1 MTKSLSKETTCC
13 FNRASPSNKDGFEL
27 SSDCGPAMTD
37 NFIAFFYRE
46 RLLVAVVSML
56 IVASGILALARLNVD
71 AFPDVTPVQVEID
84 TDAQGLAPQEVEQ
97 LITFPI
103 ENVMNGLSGVVRV
116 LSISKFGLSV
126 VTVYF
131 RDDIDIYFARQ
142 QVFEQL
148 SLAKDRIPAGFEP
161 TMGPITTGTGQIY
174 LYEIVGRGKSNQ
186 ELRTIQDWIVKL
198 QLRTVSGVA
207 DVLSF
212 GGEVKQYQVIV
223 DQQAL
228 VNYNIPLKQLFSTIQ
243 ANNQN
248 TGANFIEHGDD
259 QYIVRGLGLVK
270 DVEDIKNMVLDSRS
284 GTPIRVSDVARVEI
298 GNEIRQGAVTQDGR
312 GEVVTGI
319 VLKRINENTKQVIE
333 RIKEKV
339 AEINKALPEG
349 VSIVDY
355 YDQSEL
361 VDNSIHTVVESLI
374 EGEALVLVILVLLLG
389 DFRSSLITAAAI
401 PFCMLVAFI
410 LMWYSGLSANLTSL
424 GGLAISIGMMVDATV
439 VMVENIY
446 RHLEEHSEH
455 STREAILVAAQEI
468 GRPMFFAILIIIA
481 VFLPVFT
488 LQGIEGKLF
497 KPLAYAVT
505 FSMIGSMLMALC
517 IAPMLC
523 ALWLR
528 LKKGEVRTNPI
539 IGFFKAI
546 YVPVLKWTIDHRYV
560 TLLVA
565 AALIAWSVAEGFIL
579 GSEFLPTIDEGN
591 MLVRATMP
599 ASISLSRAIEVSSQI
614 EKSLREFPEV
624 ETVVAKIGRAE
635 LGGDPESV
643 SNDELY
649 VRLKRKGEWTTAT
662 TKDELVDAMRQR
674 VEGFPGVRFNFSQVI
689 QTRND
694 ELISGINAQIAVKVF
709 GEDQDTLRKL
719 AEGIRDAISRVGG
732 VEDLAVEQSAGEE
745 HLEIVLDRDK
755 LARYGLNITD
765 VLDVAKIAIGGD
777 EATDVLEGQRRFAI
791 FVRLNETFRN
801 QVEKLNDI
809 LVAAPVG
816 GRIPLGQLATF
827 RLSTGDSVVSREN
840 SLRRVVVMCNVKGR
854 DIGSFVHEAQAIVAR
869 DVQTP
874 PGYFITWGGQ
884 FENEQQAVRRLL
896 IAIPISLLLVFV
908 LIYACFNSLR
918 NTLTIIF
925 NIPIALVGSTTFLL
939 ISGFPLSVPAIVGFI
954 AVFGIAVQNG
964 MVMVSYIN
972 KLRNLGM
979 DLHDAVITGASV
991 RLRAELLSALIGSIS
1006 LIPFII
1012 SSGTGAEI
1020 EKPLA
1025 IVVVGGLVTRPIK
1038 IVILPMVYEWV
1049 ERRAARRAE
1058 SATE

>member
-1 MTKSLSKETTCC
+1 
-13 FNRASPSNKDGFEL
+13 
-27 SSDCGPAMTD
+27 MTD

-56 IVASGILALARLNVD
+56 IVAGGILALRRLNVD

-84 TDAQGLAPQEVEQ
+84 TDSQGLAPQEVEQ

-103 ENVMNGLSGVVRV
+103 ENEMNGISGVTRV
-116 LSISKFGLSV
+116 ESTSKFGLSV

-131 RDDIDIYFARQ
+131 SDDTDIYFARQ
-142 QVFEQL
+142 QVFERL
-148 SLAKDRIPAGFEP
+148 SDAKEHIPSGFEP

-174 LYEIVGRGKSNQ
+174 LYQIVGRGKTNQ
-186 ELRTIQDWIVKL
+186 ELRTLQDWVVKL
-198 QLRTVSGVA
+198 QLRTVPGVA
-207 DVLSF
+207 DVLDF
-212 GGEVKQYQVIV
+212 GGDVKQYQVIV

-228 VNYNIPLKQLFSTIQ
+228 VNYNIPLKSLFEAIQ
-243 ANNQN
+243 NNNQN
-248 TGANFIEHGDD
+248 TGANFIEHGDE
-259 QYIVRGLGLVK
+259 QYVVRGIGLVK
-270 DVEDIKNMVLDSRS
+270 DIEDIKNIVLDSRG
-284 GTPIRVSDVARVEI
+284 GTPIHVSDVASVQI
-298 GNEIRQGAVTQDGR
+298 GSELRQGAVTKDGQ

-349 VSIVDY
+349 VTIVDF
-355 YDQSEL
+355 YDQAEL

-389 DFRSSLITAAAI
+389 DFRSSIITAAAI

-410 LMWYSGLSANLTSL
+410 LMWYSGLSANLMSL

-446 RHLEEHSEH
+446 RHLEEHREH
-455 STREAILVAAQEI
+455 SIREAILVAAQEI

-505 FSMIGSMLMALC
+505 FSMIGSMVMALC

-528 LKKGEVRTNPI
+528 LKRGEVRQNRI
-539 IGFFKAI
+539 IGFFKGI
-546 YVPVLKWTIDHRYV
+546 YVPVLKWSIRHRYIAL
-560 TLLVA
+560 TIALLLLVWSA
-565 AALIAWSVAEGFIL
+565 ADFYIL

-599 ASISLSRAIEVSSQI
+599 ASISLPRAMDVSTQI
-614 EKSLREFPEV
+614 EKKLLEFPEV
-624 ETVVAKIGRAE
+624 ETVVAKIGRAD

-643 SNDELY
+643 SNDEIY
-649 VRLKRKGEWTTAT
+649 VRLKPKAQWTTAK
-662 TKDELVDAMRQR
+662 TKDELVDAMRRR
-674 VEGFPGVRFNFSQVI
+674 VEGFPGVEFNFSQVI

-694 ELISGINAQIAVKVF
+694 ELISGINAQIAVKIF
-709 GEDQDTLRKL
+709 GEDQDTLHQVG
-719 AEGIRDAISRVGG
+719 EQIRDAMAHVRG
-732 VEDLAVEQSAGEE
+732 VEDLAVEQVAGEQ
-745 HLEIVLDRDK
+745 HLEIELDRDQI
-755 LARYGLNITD
+755 ARYGLNIAD
-765 VLDVAKIAIGGD
+765 VLEVVKIAIGGD

-791 FVRLNETFRN
+791 FVRLKEDYRN

-809 LVAAPVG
+809 LIAAPVG
-816 GRIPLGQLATF
+816 GRIPLGQLATLK
-827 RLSTGDSVVSREN
+827 LSSGDSVIDREN
-840 SLRRVVVMCNVKGR
+840 SLRRVVVKCNVKGR
-854 DIGSFVHEAQAIVAR
+854 DIGGFVHDAQAQVAAQ
-869 DVQTP
+869 VKLP

-884 FENEQQAVRRLL
+884 FENAQQAVRRLL
-896 IAIPISLLLVFV
+896 IAIPIALLLVFV
-908 LIYACFNSLR
+908 LIYTCFSSLR

-925 NIPIALVGSTTFLL
+925 NIPIAMVGSTAFLL
-939 ISGFPLSVPAIVGFI
+939 ISGFPLSVPALVGFI

-972 KLRNLGM
+972 KLRNGGM
-979 DLHDAVITGASV
+979 ELHEAVITGASV

-1006 LIPFII
+1006 LIPFIV

-1038 IVILPMVYEWV
+1038 IVILPMIYEWV

-1058 SATE
+1058 VRLA

>member
-1 MTKSLSKETTCC
+1 
-13 FNRASPSNKDGFEL
+13 
-27 SSDCGPAMTD
+27 MTD

-46 RLLVAVVSML
+46 RLLVGVVSML
-56 IVASGILALARLNVD
+56 ITAGGIFALYRLNVD

-84 TDAQGLAPQEVEQ
+84 TEAQGLAPQEVEQ

-103 ENVMNGLSGVVRV
+103 ENVMNGISGVVRV
-116 LSISKFGLSV
+116 LSDSKFGLSV

-131 RDDIDIYFARQ
+131 SDDIDIYFARQ
-142 QVFEQL
+142 QVLERL

-161 TMGPITTGTGQIY
+161 EMGPITTGTGQIY

-198 QLRTVSGVA
+198 QLRTVPGVA

-212 GGEVKQYQVIV
+212 GGDVKQYQVIAN
-223 DQQAL
+223 QQAL
-228 VNYNIPLKQLFSTIQ
+228 VNYNIPLKTLFEAIQ
-243 ANNQN
+243 QNNQN
-248 TGANFIEHGDD
+248 TGANFIEHGDE
-259 QYIVRGLGLVK
+259 QYIVRGIGLVK
-270 DVEDIKNMVLDSRS
+270 DIQDIKNIVLDSRN
-284 GTPIRVSDVARVEI
+284 GTPIRVGDVASVEV
-298 GNEIRQGAVTQDGR
+298 GNEIRQGAVTKDGK

-339 AEINKALPEG
+339 TEINKALPEG

-374 EGEALVLVILVLLLG
+374 EGEALVLVILILLLG

-446 RHLEEHSEH
+446 RHLEEHREH
-455 STREAILVAAQEI
+455 STREAILAAAQEI

-523 ALWLR
+523 AMWLR
-528 LKKGEVRTNPI
+528 LKKGKPRANPI
-539 IGFFKAI
+539 IRFIKGI
-546 YVPVLKWTIDHRYV
+546 YVPVLKWTIAHRYI
-560 TLLVA
+560 TIIIA
-565 AALIAWSVAEGFIL
+565 IGLIVWSVADVFIL

-599 ASISLSRAIEVSSQI
+599 ASISLTRAIEVSSEI

-624 ETVVAKIGRAE
+624 ETIVAKIGRAE

-643 SNDELY
+643 SNDEMY
-649 VRLKRKGEWTTAT
+649 VRLKPKQQWTTAK
-662 TKDELVDAMRQR
+662 TKDELVDAMRRR
-674 VEGFPGVRFNFSQVI
+674 VEGFPGVKFNFSQVI

-694 ELISGINAQIAVKVF
+694 ELISGINAQIAVKIF
-709 GEDQDTLRKL
+709 GEDQETLTRV
-719 AEGIRDAISRVGG
+719 AEAIRNAMSGIRG
-732 VEDLAVEQSAGEE
+732 VEDLAVEQVAGEE
-745 HLEIVLDRDK
+745 HLEIALDRAAV
-755 LARYGLNITD
+755 ARYGLNIAD
-765 VLDVAKIAIGGD
+765 VLEVVKIAIGGD

-791 FVRLNETFRN
+791 FVRLQEDFRN

-809 LVAAPVG
+809 LITAPVG
-816 GRIPLGQLATF
+816 GRVPLGQLATL
-827 RLSTGDSVVSREN
+827 RLSSGESIVSREN
-840 SLRRVVVMCNVKGR
+840 SLRRIVVMCNVKGR
-854 DIGSFVHEAQAIVAR
+854 DIGSFVHDAQQMVAHQ
-869 DVQTP
+869 VKTP
-874 PGYFITWGGQ
+874 PGFFITWGGQ

-896 IAIPISLLLVFV
+896 VAIPISLLLVFV

-954 AVFGIAVQNG
+954 AVFGVAVQNG

-972 KLRNLGM
+972 KLRDGGM
-979 DLHDAVITGASV
+979 ILHDAVITGASV

-1025 IVVVGGLVTRPIK
+1025 IVVVGGLVTRPLK

-1058 SATE
+1058 ETAE

>member
-1 MTKSLSKETTCC
+1 
-13 FNRASPSNKDGFEL
+13 
-27 SSDCGPAMTD
+27 MTD
-37 NFIAFFYRE
+37 KLIAFFYRE
-46 RLLVAVVSML
+46 RLLVVIFTML
-56 IVASGILALARLNVD
+56 VTAGGILALNKLNVD

-103 ENVMNGLSGVVRV
+103 ENVMNGIPGVVRV
-116 LSISKFGLSV
+116 QSESKFGLSV

-131 RDDIDIYFARQ
+131 SDDTDIYFARQ
-142 QVFEQL
+142 QVFERL
-148 SLAKDRIPAGFEP
+148 SSAKDSIPAGFDPE
-161 TMGPITTGTGQIY
+161 MGPITTGTGQIY
-174 LYEIVGRGKSNQ
+174 LYQIVGRGKSNQ
-186 ELRTIQDWIVKL
+186 ELRTIQDWIIKL
-198 QLRTVSGVA
+198 QLRTVPGVA

-212 GGEVKQYQVIV
+212 GGDVKQYQVVV

-228 VNYNIPLKQLFSTIQ
+228 VNYNIPLKTLFEAIQ
-243 ANNQN
+243 NNNQN
-248 TGANFIEHGDD
+248 AGANFIEHGDE
-259 QYIVRGLGLVK
+259 QYVVRGLGLVK
-270 DVEDIKNMVLDSRS
+270 DIGDIQNIVLDSRGGS
-284 GTPIRVSDVARVEI
+284 PIRVADVATVEV
-298 GNEIRQGAVTQDGR
+298 GNEIRQGAVTKDGQ

-339 AEINKALPEG
+339 AEINKSLPEG
-349 VSIVDY
+349 VTIVDY
-355 YDQSEL
+355 YDQAEL

-374 EGEALVLVILVLLLG
+374 EGEALVLLILLLLLG
-389 DFRSSLITAAAI
+389 DFRGSLITAAAI
-401 PFCMLVAFI
+401 PFCMMVAFI
-410 LMWYSGLSANLTSL
+410 LMWYVGVSANLTSL

-446 RHLEEHSEH
+446 RHLEEHREH
-455 STREAILVAAQEI
+455 SMREAILVAAQEI
-468 GRPMFFAILIIIA
+468 GRPMSFAILIVIA
-481 VFLPVFT
+481 VFMPVFA

-505 FSMIGSMLMALC
+505 FSMIGSMIMALC
-517 IAPMLC
+517 IAPMMCSML
-523 ALWLR
+523 LR
-528 LKKGEVRTNPI
+528 LKTGEVRTNPI
-539 IGFFKAI
+539 IRFFKGI
-546 YVPVLKWTIDHRYV
+546 YVPVLKWTIAHRYL
-560 TLLVA
+560 TLILA
-565 AALIAWSVAEGFIL
+565 GALLAWSVADVFII

-599 ASISLSRAIEVSSQI
+599 ASISLTRAIEISSQI
-614 EKSLREFPEV
+614 EKSLKEFPEV

-643 SNDELY
+643 SNDEIY
-649 VRLKRKGEWTTAT
+649 VRLKPKKQWTTAG
-662 TKDELVDAMRQR
+662 TKDELVDAMRRR
-674 VEGFPGVRFNFSQVI
+674 VEGFPGVQFNFSQVI

-694 ELISGINAQIAVKVF
+694 ELISGINAQIAVKIF
-709 GEDQDTLRKL
+709 GEDQEVLRQI
-719 AEGIRDAISRVGG
+719 AEQVRDAMSHVRGAK
-732 VEDLAVEQSAGEE
+732 DLAVEQVAGEE
-745 HLEIVLDRDK
+745 HLEIALDRDK
-755 LARYGLNITD
+755 LARYGLNVAD
-765 VLDVAKIAIGGD
+765 VLEVAKIAIGGD
-777 EATDVLEGQRRFAI
+777 EATDVLEGQRHFAI
-791 FVRLNETFRN
+791 FVRLRENYRN
-801 QVEKLNDI
+801 QVEKLSDI

-816 GRIPLGQLATF
+816 GRVPLGELATF
-827 RLSTGDSVVSREN
+827 RLSSGDAVVSREDA
-840 SLRRVVVMCNVKGR
+840 LRRVVVMCNVTGR
-854 DIGSFVHEAQAIVAR
+854 DIGGFVHDAQASVTAK
-869 DVQTP
+869 VKTP
-874 PGYFITWGGQ
+874 AGYFITWGGQ

-972 KLRNLGM
+972 KLRGGGM
-979 DLHDAVITGASV
+979 ELHEAVITGASV

-1049 ERRAARRAE
+1049 ERRAAQRAERRAALSDE
-1058 SATE
+1058 SPTDETDEAAV

>member
-1 MTKSLSKETTCC
+1 
-13 FNRASPSNKDGFEL
+13 
-27 SSDCGPAMTD
+27 MTD

-56 IVASGILALARLNVD
+56 IMAGGILALSKLNVD

-84 TDAQGLAPQEVEQ
+84 TEGQGLAPQEVEQ

-103 ENVMNGLSGVVRV
+103 ENVMNGIPGVVRV
-116 LSISKFGLSV
+116 QSISKFGLSV

-131 RDDIDIYFARQ
+131 RDDVDVYFARQ
-142 QVFEQL
+142 QVFERL

-161 TMGPITTGTGQIY
+161 GMGPITTGTGQVY
-174 LYEIVGRGKSNQ
+174 LYQIVGPGKSTQ

-198 QLRTVSGVA
+198 QLRTVPGVA

-212 GGEVKQYQVIV
+212 GGDVKQYHVIV

-228 VNYNIPLKQLFSTIQ
+228 VNYNIPIKSLFEAIQ
-243 ANNQN
+243 NNNQN
-248 TGANFIEHGDD
+248 TGANFIEHGDE
-259 QYIVRGLGLVK
+259 QYVVRGLGLVK
-270 DVEDIKNMVLDSRS
+270 DIEDIKNIVLESRGGS
-284 GTPIRVSDVARVEI
+284 PIRVSDVAQVEI
-298 GNEIRQGAVTQDGR
+298 GNELRQGAVTKDGK

-319 VLKRINENTKQVIE
+319 VLKRINENTKEVIE

-339 AEINKALPEG
+339 GEINKSLPEG

-361 VDNSIHTVVESLI
+361 VDNSIHTVVKSLI
-374 EGEALVLVILVLLLG
+374 EGEVLVLIILLLLLG
-389 DFRSSLITAAAI
+389 DFRGSLITAAAI

-446 RHLEEHSEH
+446 RHLEEHREH
-455 STREAILVAAQEI
+455 SMREAILVAAQEI
-468 GRPMFFAILIIIA
+468 GRPMFFAILIVIA

-488 LQGIEGKLF
+488 LQGVEGKLF

-528 LKKGEVRTNPI
+528 LKQGEVRTNPI
-539 IGFFKAI
+539 IGFFKGI
-546 YVPVLKWTIDHRYV
+546 YVPVLKWTIRHRYL
-560 TLLVA
+560 TLIMAALLLV
-565 AALIAWSVAEGFIL
+565 WSVADVFIL

-599 ASISLSRAIEVSSQI
+599 ASISLPRAIEVSSQI
-614 EKSLREFPEV
+614 EKSLHEFPEV

-643 SNDELY
+643 SNDEMY
-649 VRLKRKGEWTTAT
+649 VRLKPKEQWTTAR
-662 TKDELVDAMRQR
+662 TKDELVDAMRHR
-674 VEGFPGVRFNFSQVI
+674 VEGFPGVEFNFSQVI

-694 ELISGINAQIAVKVF
+694 ELLSGINAQIAVKVF
-709 GEDQDTLRKL
+709 GEDRDTLARV
-719 AEGIRDAISRVGG
+719 AEGIRDAMSHVRGAK
-732 VEDLAVEQSAGEE
+732 DLAVEQAEGEE
-745 HLEIVLDRDK
+745 HLEISLDRDK
-755 LARYGLNITD
+755 LARYGLNIAE
-765 VLDVAKIAIGGD
+765 VLEVAKIAIGGD
-777 EATDVLEGQRRFAI
+777 EATDVLEGQRHFAI
-791 FVRLNETFRN
+791 FVRLKENYRN
-801 QVEKLNDI
+801 QVEKLSDI

-816 GRIPLGQLATF
+816 GSVPLGQLATF
-827 RLSTGDSVVSREN
+827 RLSSGDAVVSREN
-840 SLRRVVVMCNVKGR
+840 ALRRLVVKCNVTGR
-854 DIGSFVHEAQAIVAR
+854 DIGGFVHDAQAAVAAQ
-869 DVQTP
+869 VKTP

-884 FENEQQAVRRLL
+884 FENAQQATRRLL
-896 IAIPISLLLVFV
+896 IAIPIALLLVLG
-908 LIYACFNSLR
+908 LIYTCFNSLR

-939 ISGFPLSVPAIVGFI
+939 ISGFPLSVPALVGFI

-972 KLRNLGM
+972 KLRAKGM
-979 DLHDAVITGASV
+979 ELHDAVITGASV

-1025 IVVVGGLVTRPIK
+1025 IVVVGGMLMSPIK
-1038 IVILPMVYEWV
+1038 IVMLPMVYEWV
-1049 ERRAARRAE
+1049 ERRAVQKARAI
-1058 SATE
+1058 

>member
-1 MTKSLSKETTCC
+1 
-13 FNRASPSNKDGFEL
+13 
-27 SSDCGPAMTD
+27 MTD
-37 NFIAFFYRE
+37 NLIAFFYRE

-56 IVASGILALARLNVD
+56 IVAGGILALRRLNVD

-84 TDAQGLAPQEVEQ
+84 TEAQGLAPEEIERQ
-97 LITFPI
+97 ITFPI
-103 ENVMNGLSGVVRV
+103 ENEMNGISGVTRV
-116 LSISKFGLSV
+116 ESLSKFGLSV
-126 VTVYF
+126 VVVYF
-131 RDDIDIYFARQ
+131 NDDTDIYFARQ
-142 QVFEQL
+142 QVFERL
-148 SLAKDRIPAGFEP
+148 SSAKDHIPSGFEP
-161 TMGPITTGTGQIY
+161 QMGPITTGTGQIY
-174 LYEIVGRGKSNQ
+174 LYQIVGHGQSNQ
-186 ELRTIQDWIVKL
+186 ELRTSQDWIIKL
-198 QLRTVSGVA
+198 QLRTVPGVA

-212 GGEVKQYQVIV
+212 GGDVKQYQVVV

-228 VNYNIPLKQLFSTIQ
+228 VNYNITLKSLFEAIQ
-243 ANNQN
+243 NNNQN
-248 TGANFIEHGDD
+248 TGANFIEHGDE
-259 QYIVRGLGLVK
+259 QYVVRGIGLVK
-270 DVEDIKNMVLDSRS
+270 DVEDIKDIVMDSRG
-284 GTPIRVSDVARVEI
+284 GTPIRVGDVAKVEI
-298 GNEIRQGAVTQDGR
+298 GSELRQGSVTKDGQ

-349 VSIVDY
+349 VTIVDF
-355 YDQSEL
+355 YDQAEL

-374 EGEALVLVILVLLLG
+374 EGEALVLLILVLLLG
-389 DFRSSLITAAAI
+389 DFRSSFITAAAI

-410 LMWYSGLSANLTSL
+410 LMWYSGLSANLMSL

-488 LQGIEGKLF
+488 LQRIEAKLF

-505 FSMIGSMLMALC
+505 FSMIGSMAMALC

-528 LKKGEVRTNPI
+528 LKKGPVRTNPI
-539 IGFFKAI
+539 IGFFKGI
-546 YVPVLKWTIDHRYV
+546 YVPVLKWTIDHRYITV
-560 TLLVA
+560 LAA

-599 ASISLSRAIEVSSQI
+599 ASISLSRAIEVSTQI

-624 ETVVAKIGRAE
+624 KTVVAKIGRPE

-649 VRLKRKGEWTTAT
+649 VRLQPKELWRTAK
-662 TKDELVDAMRQR
+662 TKDELVDAMRRR
-674 VEGFPGVRFNFSQVI
+674 VEGFPGVEFNFSQVI

-694 ELISGINAQIAVKVF
+694 ELLSGINAQIAVKVF
-709 GEDQDTLRKL
+709 GEDRDTLATV
-719 AEGIRDAISRVGG
+719 AEGIREAMSHIRGAK
-732 VEDLAVEQSAGEE
+732 DLAVEQVAGEE
-745 HLEIVLDRDK
+745 HLEIAVDRDK
-755 LARYGLNITD
+755 IARYGINISD
-765 VLDVAKIAIGGD
+765 VLEGAKIAIGGD
-777 EATDVLEGQRRFAI
+777 SATDVLEGQRRFAI
-791 FVRLNETFRN
+791 FVRLKEDYRN
-801 QVEKLNDI
+801 QIDKLGDI
-809 LVAAPVG
+809 LVAAPIG
-816 GRIPLGQLATF
+816 GKIPLGQLASF
-827 RLSTGDSVVSREN
+827 KLSSGDSLVTREN
-840 SLRRVVVMCNVKGR
+840 SLRRSVVMCNVKGR
-854 DIGSFVHEAQAIVAR
+854 DIGGFVHDAQQAVALQ
-869 DVQTP
+869 VKTP
-874 PGYFITWGGQ
+874 PGYFVTWGGQ
-884 FENEQQAVRRLL
+884 FENAQQATRRLL
-896 IAIPISLLLVFV
+896 IAIPIALLLVFV

-939 ISGFPLSVPAIVGFI
+939 ISRFPLSVPAIVGFI
-954 AVFGIAVQNG
+954 AVFGVAVQNG

-972 KLRNLGM
+972 KLRSRGYE
-979 DLHDAVITGASV
+979 LHEAVITGASV

-1012 SSGTGAEI
+1012 SDRKS
-1020 EKPLA
+1020 
-1025 IVVVGGLVTRPIK
+1025 
-1038 IVILPMVYEWV
+1038 
-1049 ERRAARRAE
+1049 
-1058 SATE
+1058 

>member
-1 MTKSLSKETTCC
+1 
-13 FNRASPSNKDGFEL
+13 
-27 SSDCGPAMTD
+27 
-37 NFIAFFYRE
+37 
-46 RLLVAVVSML
+46 
-56 IVASGILALARLNVD
+56 
-71 AFPDVTPVQVEID
+71 
-84 TDAQGLAPQEVEQ
+84 
-97 LITFPI
+97 
-103 ENVMNGLSGVVRV
+103 
-116 LSISKFGLSV
+116 
-126 VTVYF
+126 
-131 RDDIDIYFARQ
+131 
-142 QVFEQL
+142 
-148 SLAKDRIPAGFEP
+148 
-161 TMGPITTGTGQIY
+161 
-174 LYEIVGRGKSNQ
+174 
-186 ELRTIQDWIVKL
+186 
-198 QLRTVSGVA
+198 
-207 DVLSF
+207 
-212 GGEVKQYQVIV
+212 
-223 DQQAL
+223 
-228 VNYNIPLKQLFSTIQ
+228 
-243 ANNQN
+243 
-248 TGANFIEHGDD
+248 
-259 QYIVRGLGLVK
+259 
-270 DVEDIKNMVLDSRS
+270 
-284 GTPIRVSDVARVEI
+284 
-298 GNEIRQGAVTQDGR
+298 
-312 GEVVTGI
+312 VVTGI

-339 AEINKALPEG
+339 AEINKSLPEG

-374 EGEALVLVILVLLLG
+374 EGEVLVLLILLLLLG

-401 PFCMLVAFI
+401 PFCMMVAFI
-410 LMWYSGLSANLTSL
+410 LMWYSNLSANLTSL

-446 RHLEEHSEH
+446 RHLEEHREH
-455 STREAILVAAQEI
+455 SMRAAILVAAQEI
-468 GRPMFFAILIIIA
+468 GRPMFFAILIVIA

-528 LKKGEVRTNPI
+528 LKQGPVRTNPI
-539 IGFFKAI
+539 IGFFKGI
-546 YVPVLKWTIDHRYV
+546 YVPVLKWAIRHRYIALSIAAG
-560 TLLVA
+560 LLV
-565 AALIAWSVAEGFIL
+565 WSVADVYIL

-599 ASISLSRAIEVSSQI
+599 ASISLDRAIEVSTQI
-614 EKSLREFPEV
+614 ERQLKKFPEV

-649 VRLKRKGEWTTAT
+649 VRLKPKNQWTTAK
-662 TKDELVDAMRQR
+662 TKDDLVDAMRKS
-674 VEGFPGVRFNFSQVI
+674 VEGFPGVEFNFSQVI

-694 ELISGINAQIAVKVF
+694 ELISGINAQIAVKIF
-709 GEDQDTLRKL
+709 GEDQDTLHQVG
-719 AEGIRDAISRVGG
+719 EQIRDAMSHING
-732 VEDLAVEQSAGEE
+732 VADLAVEQVAGEE
-745 HLEIVLDRDK
+745 HLEIDLDRDK
-755 LARYGLNITD
+755 IARYGLNIAD
-765 VLDVAKIAIGGD
+765 VLEVAKIGIGGD

-791 FVRLNETFRN
+791 FVRLKEDYRD

-809 LVAAPVG
+809 LISAPVG
-816 GRIPLGQLATF
+816 GRIPLGQLATL
-827 RLSTGDSVVSREN
+827 RLSSGDSVVSREN

-854 DIGSFVHEAQAIVAR
+854 DIGGFVRDAQDAVAR
-869 DVQTP
+869 QVKMP

-884 FENEQQAVRRLL
+884 FENAQQATRRLL

-925 NIPIALVGSTTFLL
+925 NIPIAMVGSTLFLL
-939 ISGFPLSVPAIVGFI
+939 ISGFPLSVPALVGFI

-972 KLRNLGM
+972 KLRGRGM
-979 DLHDAVITGASV
+979 ELHEAVITGASV

-1049 ERRAARRAE
+1049 ERRAARRTKVVEDSEAAE
-1058 SATE
+1058 PAIE

>member
-1 MTKSLSKETTCC
+1 
-13 FNRASPSNKDGFEL
+13 
-27 SSDCGPAMTD
+27 MTD
-37 NFIAFFYRE
+37 NFIAFFYKE

-56 IVASGILALARLNVD
+56 IVGGGVLALSKLNVD

-84 TDAQGLAPQEVEQ
+84 TEAQGLAPQEVEQ

-103 ENVMNGLSGVVRV
+103 ENVMNGISGVVRV
-116 LSISKFGLSV
+116 QSISKFGLSV
-126 VTVYF
+126 VVVYF
-131 RDDIDIYFARQ
+131 RDDVDIYFARQ
-142 QVFEQL
+142 QVFERL
-148 SLAKDRIPAGFEP
+148 SLAKDRVPQGFEP
-161 TMGPITTGTGQIY
+161 EMGPITTGTGQIY
-174 LYEIVGRGKSNQ
+174 LFQVVGAGRSNQ
-186 ELRTIQDWIVKL
+186 ELRTIQDWIIKL
-198 QLRTVSGVA
+198 QLRTVPGVA

-212 GGEVKQYQVIV
+212 GGDVKQYQVIV
-223 DQQAL
+223 NQEAL
-228 VNYNIPLKQLFSTIQ
+228 VNYKIPLKAVFDAVQ

-248 TGANFIEHGDD
+248 AGANFIEHGDS
-259 QYIVRGLGLVK
+259 QYIVRGIGLVK
-270 DVEDIKNMVLDSRS
+270 DVSDIKNIVLDSRK
-284 GTPIRVSDVARVEI
+284 GTPVRVSDVATVEI
-298 GNEIRQGAVTQDGR
+298 GNEIRQGAVTKDGE

-319 VLKRINENTKQVIE
+319 VLKRINENTEQVIN
-333 RIKEKV
+333 RIKAKV
-339 AEINKALPEG
+339 VEINKALPEG

-355 YDQSEL
+355 YDQGEL
-361 VDNSIHTVVESLI
+361 VSSSVHTVVESLI
-374 EGEALVLVILVLLLG
+374 EGEALVLLILILLLG
-389 DFRSSLITAAAI
+389 DIRSSLITAAAI

-410 LMWYSGLSANLTSL
+410 LMWYGGLSANLSSL

-446 RHLEEHSEH
+446 RHLEEHRETSV
-455 STREAILVAAQEI
+455 REAILVAAQEI
-468 GRPMFFAILIIIA
+468 GRPIFFAILVIIA

-505 FSMIGSMLMALC
+505 FSMIGSMMMAVC
-517 IAPMLC
+517 IAPMMC

-528 LKKGEVRTNPI
+528 LKKGDRRPNPI
-539 IGFFKAI
+539 IRFVKGV
-546 YVPVLKWTIDHRYV
+546 YVPVLEWAIRNRYAAITV
-560 TLLVA
+560 AILLIV
-565 AALIAWSVAEGFIL
+565 WSVADVFIL

-599 ASISLSRAIEVSSQI
+599 ASISLNRAIDVSTQI
-614 EKSLREFPEV
+614 ERAFREFPEV

-649 VRLKRKGEWTTAT
+649 IRLKPKNKWTTAK
-662 TKDELVDAMRQR
+662 TKDDLVDAMRHR

-709 GEDQDTLRKL
+709 GEDREILRRL
-719 AEGIRDAISRVGG
+719 TDEIRAAMSGIRGAK
-732 VEDLAVEQSAGEE
+732 DLAVEQVAGEE
-745 HLEIVLDRDK
+745 HLEIALDRDRI
-755 LARYGLNITD
+755 ARYGLNISD
-765 VLDVAKIAIGGD
+765 VLQAIKIAIGGD

-791 FVRLNETFRN
+791 FIRMKERFRD
-801 QVEKLNDI
+801 QIDKLGSI
-809 LVAAPVG
+809 LIAAPMEGSV
-816 GRIPLGQLATF
+816 PLGQLASFT
-827 RLSTGDSVVSREN
+827 LSSGDSVISRED
-840 SLRRVVVMCNVKGR
+840 SLRRVVVMCNVAGR
-854 DIGSFVHEAQAIVAR
+854 DIGSFVHEAQTAVASR
-869 DVQTP
+869 VNME

-908 LIYACFNSLR
+908 LIFACFNSLR

-954 AVFGIAVQNG
+954 AVFGVAVQNG

-972 KLRNLGM
+972 KLRDQGIE
-979 DLHDAVITGASV
+979 LHKAVVTGATV

-1049 ERRAARRAE
+1049 ERRAARLA
-1058 SATE
+1058 AD

>member
-1 MTKSLSKETTCC
+1 
-13 FNRASPSNKDGFEL
+13 
-27 SSDCGPAMTD
+27 MTD

-46 RLLVAVVSML
+46 RLLVAVASLL
-56 IVASGILALARLNVD
+56 IVAGGIFALSKLNVD

-103 ENVMNGLSGVVRV
+103 ENVMNGLPGVVRV

-131 RDDIDIYFARQ
+131 RDDVDIYFARQ

-148 SLAKDRIPAGFEP
+148 SLAKDRLPSGFEP

-186 ELRTIQDWIVKL
+186 ELRTLQDWVIKL
-198 QLRTVSGVA
+198 QLRTVPGVA

-212 GGEVKQYQVIV
+212 GGDVKQYQVIV

-228 VNYNIPLKQLFSTIQ
+228 VNYNIPLKTLFSTIQ

-270 DVEDIKNMVLDSRS
+270 DVQDIKNIVLDSRN
-284 GTPIRVSDVARVEI
+284 GTPIRVSDVARVEL
-298 GNEIRQGAVTQDGR
+298 GNEIRQGAVTKDGH

-319 VLKRINENTKQVIE
+319 VLKRINENTKEIID

-339 AEINKALPEG
+339 VQINKALPEG

-374 EGEALVLVILVLLLG
+374 EGEGLVLLILVLLLG
-389 DFRSSLITAAAI
+389 DFRSSIITAAAI

-446 RHLEEHSEH
+446 RHLEEHREH

-528 LKKGEVRTNPI
+528 LKKGEVRKNPI
-539 IGFFKAI
+539 IGFFKGI
-546 YVPVLKWTIDHRYV
+546 YVPVLKWAINHHYIAIA
-560 TLLVA
+560 VA
-565 AALIAWSVAEGFIL
+565 VLLIALSVADVFIL

-599 ASISLSRAIEVSSQI
+599 ASISLSRAIEVSTQI
-614 EKSLREFPEV
+614 EKTLREFPEV

-643 SNDELY
+643 SNDEMY
-649 VRLKRKGEWTTAT
+649 VHLKPKNQWTTAS
-662 TKDELVDAMRQR
+662 TKDELVDAMRKR
-674 VEGFPGVRFNFSQVI
+674 VEGFPGVKFNFSQVI

-709 GEDQDTLRKL
+709 GEDQDTLHKL
-719 AEGIRDAISRVGG
+719 ADNIRDAMSKVRG
-732 VEDLAVEQSAGEE
+732 VEDLAVEQVAGEE
-745 HLEIVLDRDK
+745 HLEIALDRDK
-755 LARYGLNITD
+755 LARYGLNISD
-765 VLDVAKIAIGGD
+765 VLDVTRIAIGGD

-791 FVRLNETFRN
+791 FVRLNESFRN

-827 RLSTGDSVVSREN
+827 KLSTGDSVVSRED

-854 DIGSFVHEAQAIVAR
+854 DIGSFVHDAQAVVAS
-869 DVQTP
+869 DVRTP
-874 PGYFITWGGQ
+874 PGYFLTWGGQ
-884 FENEQQAVRRLL
+884 FENEQQAVKRLL

-908 LIYACFNSLR
+908 LIYSCFNSLR

-954 AVFGIAVQNG
+954 AVFGVAVQNG

-972 KLRNLGM
+972 KLRDMGM
-979 DLHDAVITGASV
+979 DLHEAVVTGASV

-1049 ERRAARRAE
+1049 ERRAARRAAASE
-1058 SATE
+1058 ATSDSIKAT

>member
-1 MTKSLSKETTCC
+1 
-13 FNRASPSNKDGFEL
+13 
-27 SSDCGPAMTD
+27 MTD

-46 RLLVAVVSML
+46 RLLVAVVSLL
-56 IVASGILALARLNVD
+56 ITAGGILALSRLNVD

-84 TDAQGLAPQEVEQ
+84 TEAQGLAPQEVEQ

-103 ENVMNGLSGVVRV
+103 ENVMNGIPGVVRV
-116 LSISKFGLSV
+116 QSISKFGLSV

-142 QVFEQL
+142 QVFERL
-148 SLAKDRIPAGFEP
+148 SLAKDRIPTGFEP
-161 TMGPITTGTGQIY
+161 GMGPITTGTGQIY
-174 LYEIVGRGKSNQ
+174 LYQIVGRGKSTQ

-198 QLRTVSGVA
+198 QLRTVPGVA

-212 GGEVKQYQVIV
+212 GGDVKQYHVIV

-228 VNYNIPLKQLFSTIQ
+228 VNYNIPLKSLFQAIQ
-243 ANNQN
+243 NNNQN
-248 TGANFIEHGDD
+248 TGANFIEHGDE
-259 QYIVRGLGLVK
+259 QYVVRGLGLVK
-270 DVEDIKNMVLDSRS
+270 DIEDIQNIVLDSRG
-284 GTPIRVSDVARVEI
+284 GTPIRVSDVAQVQV
-298 GNEIRQGAVTQDGR
+298 GNELRQGAVTKDGQ

-339 AEINKALPEG
+339 VEINKALPEG
-349 VSIVDY
+349 VTIVDY

-361 VDNSIHTVVESLI
+361 VDNSIRTVVKSLI
-374 EGEALVLVILVLLLG
+374 EGEVLVLLILVLLLG
-389 DFRSSLITAAAI
+389 DFRGSIITAAAI

-446 RHLEEHSEH
+446 RHLEEHREH
-455 STREAILVAAQEI
+455 SMREAILVAAQEI
-468 GRPMFFAILIIIA
+468 GRPMFFAILIVIA

-488 LQGIEGKLF
+488 LQGVEGKLF

-517 IAPMLC
+517 VAPMLC

-528 LKKGEVRTNPI
+528 LKEGKVRTNPI
-539 IGFFKAI
+539 IGFFKRI
-546 YVPVLKWTIDHRYV
+546 YVPVLKWTIAHRYL
-560 TLLVA
+560 TLILAALLLV
-565 AALIAWSVAEGFIL
+565 WSVADLFIL

-649 VRLKRKGEWTTAT
+649 VRLKPKDQWSTAK
-662 TKDELVDAMRQR
+662 TKDELVDAMRR
-674 VEGFPGVRFNFSQVI
+674 KVAGLPGVEFNFSQVI

-694 ELISGINAQIAVKVF
+694 ELLSGINAQIAVKVF
-709 GEDQDTLRKL
+709 GEDQDTLRQL
-719 AEGIRDAISRVGG
+719 AEQVRDAMSHVNGAK
-732 VEDLAVEQSAGEE
+732 DLAVEQVAGEE
-745 HLEIVLDRDK
+745 HLEISLDRDK
-755 LARYGLNITD
+755 LARYGLNIAD
-765 VLDVAKIAIGGD
+765 VLEVTKIAIGGD
-777 EATDVLEGQRRFAI
+777 EATNVLEGQRHFAI
-791 FVRLNETFRN
+791 FVRLKEGYRN

-809 LVAAPVG
+809 LIAAPVG

-827 RLSTGDSVVSREN
+827 RLSSGDAVVSREN
-840 SLRRVVVMCNVKGR
+840 ALRRVVVKCNVTGR
-854 DIGSFVHEAQAIVAR
+854 DIGGFVHDAQVLVAQQ
-869 DVQTP
+869 VKTP
-874 PGYFITWGGQ
+874 PGYFVTWGGQ
-884 FENEQQAVRRLL
+884 FENAQQATRRLL
-896 IAIPISLLLVFV
+896 IAIPVALLLVFV
-908 LIYACFNSLR
+908 LIYACFSSLR

-939 ISGFPLSVPAIVGFI
+939 ISGFPLSVPALVGFI
-954 AVFGIAVQNG
+954 AVFGIAVQN
-964 MVMVSYIN
+964 V
-972 KLRNLGM
+972 
-979 DLHDAVITGASV
+979 
-991 RLRAELLSALIGSIS
+991 
-1006 LIPFII
+1006 I

-1038 IVILPMVYEWV
+1038 IVMLPMVYEWV
-1049 ERRAARRAE
+1049 ERRAERRAARKAE
-1058 SATE
+1058 AAALV

>member
-1 MTKSLSKETTCC
+1 
-13 FNRASPSNKDGFEL
+13 
-27 SSDCGPAMTD
+27 MTD
-37 NFIAFFYRE
+37 NVIAFFYRE
-46 RLLVAVVSML
+46 RLVVAVVSML
-56 IVASGILALARLNVD
+56 IVAGGILALRRLNVD

-84 TDAQGLAPQEVEQ
+84 TEAEGLAPQEVEQ
-97 LITFPI
+97 QITFPI
-103 ENVMNGLSGVVRV
+103 ENEMNGIAGVTRV
-116 LSISKFGLSV
+116 ESDSKFGLSV

-131 RDDIDIYFARQ
+131 SDDTDIYFARE
-142 QVFEQL
+142 QVFQR
-148 SLAKDRIPAGFEP
+148 LADAKENIPSGFEP

-174 LYEIVGRGKSNQ
+174 LYQIVGNGQSNQ

-198 QLRTVSGVA
+198 QLRTVPGVA

-212 GGEVKQYQVIV
+212 GGDVKQYQVIV

-228 VNYNIPLKQLFSTIQ
+228 VNYNITLKSLFDAIQ

-248 TGANFIEHGDD
+248 TGANFIEHGDE
-259 QYIVRGLGLVK
+259 QYVVRGLGLVK
-270 DVEDIKNMVLDSRS
+270 DIEDIKNIVLDSRG

-298 GNEIRQGAVTQDGR
+298 GNEIRQGAVTKDGR

-319 VLKRINENTKQVIE
+319 VLKRINENTKQVID

-339 AEINKALPEG
+339 AEINTALPPG
-349 VSIVDY
+349 VQIVDF
-355 YDQSEL
+355 YDQAEL
-361 VDNSIHTVVESLI
+361 VDNSVHTVVESLI
-374 EGEALVLVILVLLLG
+374 EGEVLVLVILVLLLG
-389 DFRSSLITAAAI
+389 NFRSSFITAAAI

-410 LMWYSGLSANLTSL
+410 LMWYWGQSANLMSL

-446 RHLEEHSEH
+446 RHLEEHREH

-468 GRPMFFAILIIIA
+468 GRPIFFAILIIIA

-497 KPLAYAVT
+497 KPLGYAVT
-505 FSMIGSMLMALC
+505 FSMVGSMLMALC

-528 LKKGEVRTNPI
+528 LKKGAVRENPI
-539 IGFFKAI
+539 IRFVKGI
-546 YVPVLKWTIDHRYV
+546 YVPILKWAIAHRVLTLTIAGL
-560 TLLVA
+560 LLV
-565 AALIAWSVAEGFIL
+565 WSFADVFIL

-599 ASISLSRAIEVSSQI
+599 PSISLSRAIEVSSQI
-614 EKSLREFPEV
+614 ESTLRQFPEF

-649 VRLKRKGEWTTAT
+649 VRLKPKKQWTTAK
-662 TKDELVDAMRQR
+662 TKDELVDAMRKR
-674 VEGFPGVRFNFSQVI
+674 VEGFPGVKFNFSQVI

-694 ELISGINAQIAVKVF
+694 ELISGINAQIAVKIF

-719 AEGIRDAISRVGG
+719 AEQIRDAMSHVGG

-745 HLEIVLDRDK
+745 HLEIDVDRDQI
-755 LARYGLNITD
+755 ARYGLNIAD
-765 VLDVAKIAIGGD
+765 VLAVAKIAIGGD
-777 EATDVLEGQRRFAI
+777 SATDVLEGQRRFAI
-791 FVRLNETFRN
+791 FVRLNEDYRN
-801 QVEKLNDI
+801 QVDKLGNI

-816 GRIPLGQLATF
+816 GKIPLAQIASF
-827 RLSTGDSVVSREN
+827 KLSTGDSLVTREN

-854 DIGSFVHEAQAIVAR
+854 DIGSFVRDAQQAVALQ
-869 DVQTP
+869 VKTP
-874 PGYFITWGGQ
+874 PGYFVTWGGQ
-884 FENEQQAVRRLL
+884 FENAQQATRRLL
-896 IAIPISLLLVFV
+896 IAIPIALLLVFV
-908 LIYACFNSLR
+908 LIYSCFNSLR

-954 AVFGIAVQNG
+954 AVFGVAVQNG

-972 KLRNLGM
+972 KLRNQGY
-979 DLHDAVITGASV
+979 DLYEAVIKGASV

-1049 ERRAARRAE
+1049 ERGVARRAAKRVE
-1058 SATE
+1058 A

>member
-1 MTKSLSKETTCC
+1 M
-13 FNRASPSNKDGFEL
+13 
-27 SSDCGPAMTD
+27 MTD
-37 NFIAFFYRE
+37 NLIAFFYRE
-46 RLLVAVVSML
+46 RLLVALVALL
-56 IVASGILALARLNVD
+56 IATGGIFALYRLNVD

-97 LITFPI
+97 LISFPI
-103 ENVMNGLSGVVRV
+103 ENVMNGISGVTRV
-116 LSISKFGLSV
+116 ESISKFGLSV
-126 VTVYF
+126 VVVYF
-131 RDDIDIYFARQ
+131 SDDTDIYFARQ

-148 SLAKDRIPAGFEP
+148 WLAKDRIPAGFEP
-161 TMGPITTGTGQIY
+161 TMGPINTGTGQIY
-174 LYEIVGRGKSNQ
+174 LYQITGAGKSNQ

-198 QLRTVSGVA
+198 QLRTVPGVA

-212 GGEVKQYQVIV
+212 GGDVKQYQVIV

-228 VNYNIPLKQLFSTIQ
+228 VNYNVPLKTLFDTIQ

-270 DVEDIKNMVLDSRS
+270 DVEDIKNIVLDSRS

-298 GNEIRQGAVTQDGR
+298 GNEIRQGAVTKDGK

-339 AEINKALPEG
+339 VQINKALPEG

-361 VDNSIHTVVESLI
+361 VDNSIHTVVKSLI
-374 EGEALVLVILVLLLG
+374 EGEVLVLLILVLLLG
-389 DFRSSLITAAAI
+389 EFRGSLINAAAI

-446 RHLEEHSEH
+446 RHLEEHREH
-455 STREAILVAAQEI
+455 SVREAILVAAQEI
-468 GRPMFFAILIIIA
+468 GRPMFFAILIVIA

-505 FSMIGSMLMALC
+505 FSMIGSMAMALC

-528 LKKGEVRTNPI
+528 LKKGKVRTNPI
-539 IGFFKAI
+539 IGFFKGI
-546 YVPVLKWTIDHRYV
+546 YVPVLKWTIEHRYI
-560 TLLVA
+560 TILI
-565 AALIAWSVAEGFIL
+565 AALLIGWSVAEGFIL

-599 ASISLSRAIEVSSQI
+599 ASISLTRAIEISTQI
-614 EKSLREFPEV
+614 EKTIRDFPEA

-649 VRLKRKGEWTTAT
+649 VRLKRREQWTTAK
-662 TKDELVDAMRQR
+662 TKDELIDAMRQK
-674 VEGFPGVRFNFSQVI
+674 VEGFPGVKFNFSQVI

-709 GEDQDTLRKL
+709 GEDEDALRKV
-719 AEGIRDAISRVGG
+719 AEGIRDAMSRVRG

-745 HLEIVLDRDK
+745 HLEIALDRDK
-755 LARYGLNITD
+755 LARYGLNIQD
-765 VLDVAKIAIGGD
+765 VLEVAKIAIGGD
-777 EATDVLEGQRRFAI
+777 SPTDVLQGQRRFAI
-791 FVRLNETFRN
+791 FVRLSQNFRD

-816 GRIPLGQLATF
+816 GGIPLGQLATF
-827 RLSTGDSVVSREN
+827 KLSTGDSVVSRED
-840 SLRRVVVMCNVKGR
+840 SLRRIVVMCNVKGR
-854 DIGSFVHEAQAIVAR
+854 DIGGFVHDAQAVVAS

-874 PGYFITWGGQ
+874 PGYFIKWGGQ

-896 IAIPISLLLVFV
+896 IAIPVSLLLAFV

-954 AVFGIAVQNG
+954 AGFGIAVHNG
-964 MVMVSYIN
+964 LYMVSYIN
-972 KLRNLGM
+972 KLRANGM
-979 DLHDAVITGASV
+979 ELQEAVVTGASV

-1038 IVILPMVYEWV
+1038 IVMLPMIYEWV
-1049 ERRAARRAE
+1049 ERRAARKAE
-1058 SATE
+1058 VTLE

>member
-1 MTKSLSKETTCC
+1 
-13 FNRASPSNKDGFEL
+13 
-27 SSDCGPAMTD
+27 MTD

-56 IVASGILALARLNVD
+56 IVAGGILALRRLNVD

-84 TDAQGLAPQEVEQ
+84 TDSQGLAPQEVEQ

-103 ENVMNGLSGVVRV
+103 ENEMNGISGVTRV
-116 LSISKFGLSV
+116 ESTSKFGLSV

-131 RDDIDIYFARQ
+131 SDDTDIYFARQ
-142 QVFEQL
+142 QVFERL
-148 SLAKDRIPAGFEP
+148 SDAKDHIPAGFEP

-174 LYEIVGRGKSNQ
+174 LYQIVGRGKSNQ
-186 ELRTIQDWIVKL
+186 ELRTLQDWVVKL
-198 QLRTVSGVA
+198 QLRTVPGVA
-207 DVLSF
+207 DVLDF
-212 GGEVKQYQVIV
+212 GGDVKQYQVIV

-228 VNYNIPLKQLFSTIQ
+228 VNYNIPLKSLFEAIQ
-243 ANNQN
+243 SNNQN
-248 TGANFIEHGDD
+248 TGANFIEHGDE
-259 QYIVRGLGLVK
+259 QYVVRGIGLVK
-270 DVEDIKNMVLDSRS
+270 DIEDIKNIVLDSRG
-284 GTPIRVSDVARVEI
+284 GTPIRVSDVASVQI
-298 GNEIRQGAVTQDGR
+298 GSELRQGAVTKDGQ

-349 VSIVDY
+349 VTIVDF
-355 YDQSEL
+355 YDQAEL

-389 DFRSSLITAAAI
+389 DFRSSIITAAAI

-410 LMWYSGLSANLTSL
+410 MMWYSGLSANLMSL

-446 RHLEEHSEH
+446 RHLEEHREH
-455 STREAILVAAQEI
+455 SIREAILVAAQEI

-505 FSMIGSMLMALC
+505 FSMIGSMVMALC

-528 LKKGEVRTNPI
+528 LKRGEVRQNRI
-539 IGFFKAI
+539 IGFFKGI
-546 YVPVLKWTIDHRYV
+546 YVPVLKWSIRHRYIAL
-560 TLLVA
+560 TIALLLLVWSA
-565 AALIAWSVAEGFIL
+565 ADFYIL

-599 ASISLSRAIEVSSQI
+599 ASISLPRAMDVSTQI
-614 EKSLREFPEV
+614 EKKLLEFPEV
-624 ETVVAKIGRAE
+624 ETVVAKIGRAD

-643 SNDELY
+643 SNDEIY
-649 VRLKRKGEWTTAT
+649 VRLKPKAQWTTAK
-662 TKDELVDAMRQR
+662 TKDELVDAMRRR
-674 VEGFPGVRFNFSQVI
+674 VEGFPGVEFNFSQVI

-694 ELISGINAQIAVKVF
+694 ELISGINAQIAVKIF
-709 GEDQDTLRKL
+709 GEDQDTLHQVG
-719 AEGIRDAISRVGG
+719 EQIRDAMAHVRG
-732 VEDLAVEQSAGEE
+732 VEDLAVEQVAGEQ
-745 HLEIVLDRDK
+745 HLEIELDRDQI
-755 LARYGLNITD
+755 ARYGLNIAD
-765 VLDVAKIAIGGD
+765 VLEVVKIAIGGD

-791 FVRLNETFRN
+791 FVRLKEDYRN

-809 LVAAPVG
+809 LIAAPVG
-816 GRIPLGQLATF
+816 GRIPLGQLATLK
-827 RLSTGDSVVSREN
+827 LSSGDSVIDREN
-840 SLRRVVVMCNVKGR
+840 SLRRVVVKCNVKGR
-854 DIGSFVHEAQAIVAR
+854 DIGGFVHDAQAQVAAQ
-869 DVQTP
+869 VKLP

-884 FENEQQAVRRLL
+884 FENAQQAVRRLL
-896 IAIPISLLLVFV
+896 IAIPIALLLVFV
-908 LIYACFNSLR
+908 LIYTCFSSLR

-925 NIPIALVGSTTFLL
+925 NIPIAMVGSTAFLL
-939 ISGFPLSVPAIVGFI
+939 ISGFPLSVPALVGFI

-972 KLRNLGM
+972 KLRNGGM
-979 DLHDAVITGASV
+979 ELHEAVITGASV

-1006 LIPFII
+1006 LIPFIV

-1038 IVILPMVYEWV
+1038 IVILPMIYEWV

-1058 SATE
+1058 ARLVRA

>member
-1 MTKSLSKETTCC
+1 
-13 FNRASPSNKDGFEL
+13 
-27 SSDCGPAMTD
+27 MTD

-56 IVASGILALARLNVD
+56 IVAGGILALNRLNVD

-84 TDAQGLAPQEVEQ
+84 TEAEGLAPQEVEQ

-103 ENVMNGLSGVVRV
+103 ENEMNGISGVVRV
-116 LSISKFGLSV
+116 ESESKFGLSV
-126 VTVYF
+126 VTVF
-131 RDDIDIYFARQ
+131 FSDDTDIYFARQ
-142 QVFEQL
+142 QVFERL
-148 SLAKDRIPAGFEP
+148 ASAKDHIPSGFEP

-174 LYEIVGRGKSNQ
+174 LYQIVGNGVSNQ
-186 ELRTIQDWIVKL
+186 ELRTIQDWVVKL
-198 QLRTVSGVA
+198 QLRTVPGVA

-212 GGEVKQYQVIV
+212 GGDVKQYQVIV

-228 VNYNIPLKQLFSTIQ
+228 VNYNITLKALFDAVQ

-248 TGANFIEHGDD
+248 TGANFIEHGDE
-259 QYIVRGLGLVK
+259 QYVVRGLGLVK
-270 DVEDIKNMVLDSRS
+270 DIEDIKNIVLDSRN
-284 GTPIRVSDVARVEI
+284 GTPIRVGDVARVEI
-298 GNEIRQGAVTQDGR
+298 GNEIRQGAVTKDGK

-333 RIKEKV
+333 RVKEKV
-339 AEINKALPEG
+339 AEINKALPKG
-349 VSIVDY
+349 VSIVDF
-355 YDQSEL
+355 YDQAEL
-361 VDNSIHTVVESLI
+361 VDNSVHTVVESLI
-374 EGEALVLVILVLLLG
+374 EGELLVLVILLLLLG
-389 DFRSSLITAAAI
+389 DFRSSLITSAAI

-410 LMWYSGLSANLTSL
+410 LMWYEGLSANLTSL

-439 VMVENIY
+439 VMVENVY
-446 RHLEEHSEH
+446 RHLEEHREH
-455 STREAILVAAQEI
+455 SMQGAILVAAQEI
-468 GRPMFFAILIIIA
+468 GRPMFFAILIVIA

-528 LKKGEVRTNPI
+528 LKHGEVRPNPI
-539 IGFFKAI
+539 INFFKRI
-546 YVPVLKWTIDHRYV
+546 YVPVLKWAIAHRYIA
-560 TLLVA
+560 LAIA
-565 AALIAWSVAEGFIL
+565 AGLIVWSVADVYIL

-599 ASISLSRAIEVSSQI
+599 ASISLERAVEISTQI
-614 EKSLREFPEV
+614 EKTLKEFPEV

-643 SNDELY
+643 SNDEIY
-649 VRLKRKGEWTTAT
+649 VRLKPKKQWTTAK
-662 TKDELVDAMRQR
+662 TKDDLVDAMRRR
-674 VEGFPGVRFNFSQVI
+674 VEGFPGVQFNFSQVI

-694 ELISGINAQIAVKVF
+694 ELISGINAQIAVKIF
-709 GEDQDTLRKL
+709 GEDQATLRQIGDQVRE
-719 AEGIRDAISRVGG
+719 AMSHVRG
-732 VEDLAVEQSAGEE
+732 VEDLAVEQVAGEE
-745 HLEIVLDRDK
+745 HLEIDLDRDK
-755 LARYGLNITD
+755 IARYGLNIAD
-765 VLDVAKIAIGGD
+765 VLEVAKIAIGGD

-791 FVRLNETFRN
+791 FVRLQEDYRN
-801 QVEKLNDI
+801 QVEKLNDV
-809 LVAAPVG
+809 LVAAPIG

-827 RLSTGDSVVSREN
+827 RLSSGDSVISREN

-854 DIGSFVHEAQAIVAR
+854 DIGSFVHDAQSNVAAQ
-869 DVQTP
+869 VKMP

-884 FENEQQAVRRLL
+884 FENQQKAVRRLL

-908 LIYACFNSLR
+908 LIYSCFNSLR
-918 NTLTIIF
+918 NTLTIIV
-925 NIPIALVGSTTFLL
+925 NIPIALVGSTMFLL

-954 AVFGIAVQNG
+954 AVFGVAVQNG
-964 MVMVSYIN
+964 MVMVSFIN

-979 DLHDAVITGASV
+979 DLNEAVITGATV

-1038 IVILPMVYEWV
+1038 IVILPMVYQWV
-1049 ERRAARRAE
+1049 ESRAARKDELLVDEVE
-1058 SATE
+1058 S

>member
-1 MTKSLSKETTCC
+1 
-13 FNRASPSNKDGFEL
+13 
-27 SSDCGPAMTD
+27 MTD

-46 RLLVAVVSML
+46 RLLVAVVSLL
-56 IVASGILALARLNVD
+56 IVGGGILALARLNVD

-84 TDAQGLAPQEVEQ
+84 TDAEGLAPQEVEQ

-116 LSISKFGLSV
+116 LSTSKFGLSV

-161 TMGPITTGTGQIY
+161 TMGPITTGTGQIF
-174 LYEIVGRGKSNQ
+174 LYEVVGRGKSNQ

-198 QLRTVSGVA
+198 QLRTVPGVA

-212 GGEVKQYQVIV
+212 GGDVKQYQVIV

-228 VNYNIPLKQLFSTIQ
+228 VNYNIPLKSLFETIQ

-259 QYIVRGLGLVK
+259 QYIVRGIGLVK
-270 DVEDIKNMVLDSRS
+270 DVEDIKNIVLDSRS

-298 GNEIRQGAVTQDGR
+298 GNEIRQGAVTKDGR

-319 VLKRINENTKQVIE
+319 VLKRINENTKQVID

-349 VSIVDY
+349 VSVVDY

-374 EGEALVLVILVLLLG
+374 EGEALVLLILLLLLG

-446 RHLEEHSEH
+446 RHLEEHREH

-468 GRPMFFAILIIIA
+468 GRPMFFAILIIVA

-505 FSMIGSMLMALC
+505 FSMIGSMAMALC

-528 LKKGEVRTNPI
+528 LKRGEPRRNPI
-539 IGFFKAI
+539 IGFFKGI
-546 YVPVLKWTIDHRYV
+546 YVPGLNSTIDHRYITIV
-560 TLLVA
+560 I
-565 AALIAWSVAEGFIL
+565 AALLIGWSVAEGFIL

-599 ASISLSRAIEVSSQI
+599 ASISLTRAIEVSTQI
-614 EKSLREFPEV
+614 EKTFKEFPEV

-649 VRLKRKGEWTTAT
+649 IRLKPKSQWTTAP
-662 TKDELVDAMRQR
+662 TKEDLIDAMRKK
-674 VEGFPGVRFNFSQVI
+674 VETFPGVKFNFSQVI

-709 GEDQDTLRKL
+709 GEDEDALRKV
-719 AEGIRDAISRVGG
+719 AEGIREALSKVRG

-745 HLEIVLDRDK
+745 HLEIALDRDK
-755 LARYGLNITD
+755 LARYGLNIQD
-765 VLDVAKIAIGGD
+765 VQEVTKIAIGGD

-791 FVRLNETFRN
+791 FVRLNENFRN
-801 QVEKLNDI
+801 QVDKLSDI

-827 RLSTGDSVVSREN
+827 KLSTGDSVVSREN
-840 SLRRVVVMCNVKGR
+840 SLRRIVGMCNVKGR
-854 DIGSFVHEAQAIVAR
+854 DIGSFVHDAQVLVAS

-884 FENEQQAVRRLL
+884 FENEQQAVSRLL

-939 ISGFPLSVPAIVGFI
+939 FSGFPLSVPAIVGFI
-954 AVFGIAVQNG
+954 AVFGVAVQNG

-972 KLRNLGM
+972 KLRDQGY
-979 DLHDAVITGASV
+979 DLYDAVIKGASI
-991 RLRAELLSALIGSIS
+991 RLRPELLSALIGSIS

-1049 ERRAARRAE
+1049 EGRARRRAE
-1058 SATE
+1058 AETE

>member
-1 MTKSLSKETTCC
+1 
-13 FNRASPSNKDGFEL
+13 
-27 SSDCGPAMTD
+27 MTD

-46 RLLVAVVSML
+46 RLLVAVVSLL
-56 IVASGILALARLNVD
+56 IMAGGILALSRLNVD

-84 TDAQGLAPQEVEQ
+84 TEGQGLAPQEVEQ

-103 ENVMNGLSGVVRV
+103 ENVMNGIPGVVRV
-116 LSISKFGLSV
+116 QSISKFGLSV

-131 RDDIDIYFARQ
+131 RDDVDVYFARQ
-142 QVFEQL
+142 QVFERL

-161 TMGPITTGTGQIY
+161 GMGPITTGTGQVY
-174 LYEIVGRGKSNQ
+174 LYQIVGRGKSTQ

-198 QLRTVSGVA
+198 QMRTVPGVA

-212 GGEVKQYQVIV
+212 GGDVKQYHVIV

-228 VNYNIPLKQLFSTIQ
+228 VNYNIPIKSLFEAIQ
-243 ANNQN
+243 NNNQN
-248 TGANFIEHGDD
+248 TGANFIEHGDE
-259 QYIVRGLGLVK
+259 QYVVRGLGLVK
-270 DVEDIKNMVLDSRS
+270 DIEDIKNIVLESRGGS
-284 GTPIRVSDVARVEI
+284 PIRVSDVAQVEV
-298 GNEIRQGAVTQDGR
+298 GNELRQGAVTKDGQ

-319 VLKRINENTKQVIE
+319 VLKRINENTKEVIE

-339 AEINKALPEG
+339 VDINKALPEG

-361 VDNSIHTVVESLI
+361 VDNSIHTVVKSLI
-374 EGEALVLVILVLLLG
+374 EGEVLVLLILFVLLG
-389 DFRSSLITAAAI
+389 DFRGSLITAAAI

-446 RHLEEHSEH
+446 RHLEEHREH
-455 STREAILVAAQEI
+455 SMREAILVAAQEI
-468 GRPMFFAILIIIA
+468 GRPMFFAILIVIA

-488 LQGIEGKLF
+488 LQGVEGKLF

-523 ALWLR
+523 ALWLK

-539 IGFFKAI
+539 IGFFKGI
-546 YVPVLKWTIDHRYV
+546 YVPVLKWTIAHRYL
-560 TLLVA
+560 TLIMAALLLV
-565 AALIAWSVAEGFIL
+565 WSVADVFIL

-599 ASISLSRAIEVSSQI
+599 ASISLPRAIEVSTQI

-643 SNDELY
+643 SNDEMY
-649 VRLKRKGEWTTAT
+649 VRLKPKEQWTTAK
-662 TKDELVDAMRQR
+662 TKDELVDAMRHR
-674 VEGFPGVRFNFSQVI
+674 VEGFPGVEFNFSQVI

-694 ELISGINAQIAVKVF
+694 ELLSGINAQIAVKVF
-709 GEDQDTLRKL
+709 GEDRDTLARV
-719 AEGIRDAISRVGG
+719 AEGIREAMSHVRGAK
-732 VEDLAVEQSAGEE
+732 DLAVEQVAGEE
-745 HLEIVLDRDK
+745 HLEVSLDRDK
-755 LARYGLNITD
+755 LARYGLNIAD
-765 VLDVAKIAIGGD
+765 VLEVAKIAIGGD
-777 EATDVLEGQRRFAI
+777 EATDVLEGQRHFAI
-791 FVRLNETFRN
+791 FVRLKADYRN

-809 LVAAPVG
+809 LIAAPVG
-816 GRIPLGQLATF
+816 GSVPLGQLATF
-827 RLSTGDSVVSREN
+827 RLSSGDAVVSREN
-840 SLRRVVVMCNVKGR
+840 ALRRVVVKCNVTGR
-854 DIGSFVHEAQAIVAR
+854 DIGGFVHDAQTAVAAQ
-869 DVQTP
+869 VKTP
-874 PGYFITWGGQ
+874 PGYFLTWGGQ
-884 FENEQQAVRRLL
+884 FENAQQATRRLL

-908 LIYACFNSLR
+908 LIYACFSSLR

-972 KLRNLGM
+972 KLRAKGM
-979 DLHDAVITGASV
+979 ELREAVIAGASV

-1038 IVILPMVYEWV
+1038 IVMLPMIYEWV
-1049 ERRAARRAE
+1049 ESRAARRDARRDAAT
-1058 SATE
+1058 SA

>member
-1 MTKSLSKETTCC
+1 
-13 FNRASPSNKDGFEL
+13 
-27 SSDCGPAMTD
+27 MTD

-56 IVASGILALARLNVD
+56 IVAGGILALRKLNVD

-84 TDAQGLAPQEVEQ
+84 TEAEGLAPQEVEQ
-97 LITFPI
+97 QITFPI
-103 ENVMNGLSGVVRV
+103 ENEMNGISGVTRV
-116 LSISKFGLSV
+116 ESDSKFGLSV

-131 RDDIDIYFARQ
+131 SDDTDIYFARE
-142 QVFEQL
+142 QVFQR
-148 SLAKDRIPAGFEP
+148 LADAKENIPSGFEP

-174 LYEIVGRGKSNQ
+174 LYQIVGHGQSNQ

-198 QLRTVSGVA
+198 QLRTVPGVA

-212 GGEVKQYQVIV
+212 GGDVKQYQVVV

-228 VNYNIPLKQLFSTIQ
+228 VNYNITLKTLFDAIQ

-248 TGANFIEHGDD
+248 TGANFIEHGDE
-259 QYIVRGLGLVK
+259 QYVVRGLGLVK
-270 DVEDIKNMVLDSRS
+270 DIEDIKNIVLDSRGGS
-284 GTPIRVSDVARVEI
+284 PIRVRDVATVEI
-298 GNEIRQGAVTQDGR
+298 GNEIRQGAVTKDGQ

-319 VLKRINENTKQVIE
+319 VLKRINENTKQVID

-339 AEINKALPEG
+339 TEINKALPAG
-349 VSIVDY
+349 VQIVDF
-355 YDQSEL
+355 YDQAEL
-361 VDNSIHTVVESLI
+361 VDNSVFTVVESLI
-374 EGEALVLVILVLLLG
+374 EGEALVLIILVLLLG
-389 DFRSSLITAAAI
+389 NFRSSFITAAAI

-410 LMWYSGLSANLTSL
+410 LMWYFGQSANLMSL

-439 VMVENIY
+439 VMVENVY
-446 RHLEEHSEH
+446 RHLEEHREH

-505 FSMIGSMLMALC
+505 FSMIGSMAMALC

-528 LKKGEVRTNPI
+528 LKKGEARPNPI
-539 IGFFKAI
+539 IRFFKGI
-546 YVPVLKWTIDHRYV
+546 YVPTLKWAIRHRYLAL
-560 TLLVA
+560 TIAALLLV
-565 AALIAWSVAEGFIL
+565 WSVADIFIL

-599 ASISLSRAIEVSSQI
+599 ASISLSRAIEISTQI
-614 EKSLREFPEV
+614 EKTLREFPEV

-643 SNDELY
+643 SNDEIY
-649 VRLKRKGEWTTAT
+649 VRLKPKKQWTTAK
-662 TKDELVDAMRQR
+662 TKDELVDAMRRR
-674 VEGFPGVRFNFSQVI
+674 VEGFPGVKFNFSQVI

-694 ELISGINAQIAVKVF
+694 ELISGINAQIAVKIF
-709 GEDQDTLRKL
+709 GEDEDTLRHL
-719 AEGIRDAISRVGG
+719 GDQIRDAMSHVRG

-745 HLEIVLDRDK
+745 HLEIDVDRD
-755 LARYGLNITD
+755 LIARYGLNIAD
-765 VLDVAKIAIGGD
+765 VLEVAKIAIGGD
-777 EATDVLEGQRRFAI
+777 SATDVLEGQRRFAM
-791 FVRLNETFRN
+791 FVRLKEDYRN
-801 QVEKLNDI
+801 QVDKLGDI
-809 LVAAPVG
+809 LVAAPIG
-816 GRIPLGQLATF
+816 GKIPLAQLATF
-827 RLSTGDSVVSREN
+827 KLSSGDSLVTREN
-840 SLRRVVVMCNVKGR
+840 SLRRAVVMCNVKGR
-854 DIGSFVHEAQAIVAR
+854 DIGGFVRDAQQAVALQ
-869 DVQTP
+869 VKTP
-874 PGYFITWGGQ
+874 PGYFVTWGGQ
-884 FENEQQAVRRLL
+884 FENAQQATRRLL
-896 IAIPISLLLVFV
+896 IAIPIALLLVFV

-925 NIPIALVGSTTFLL
+925 NIPIALVGSTAFLL

-972 KLRNLGM
+972 KLRDQGYE
-979 DLHDAVITGASV
+979 LHEAVIKGASV

-1025 IVVVGGLVTRPIK
+1025 IVVVGGLVTRPLK

-1049 ERRAARRAE
+1049 EGRQARRVAARTVPE
-1058 SATE
+1058 QG